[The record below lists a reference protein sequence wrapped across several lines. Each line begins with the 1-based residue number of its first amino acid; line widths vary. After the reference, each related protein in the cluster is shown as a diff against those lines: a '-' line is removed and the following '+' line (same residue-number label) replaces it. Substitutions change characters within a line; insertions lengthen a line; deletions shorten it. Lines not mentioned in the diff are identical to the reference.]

1 MLWVC
6 PPIIIQNTSI
16 FHAKRQVFNRA
27 PNFVIAPRLF
37 TFQNTSNS
45 QSKTYLRTSFL
56 QNSSQWLLSQMSVI
70 FLGRQKQK
78 QLSIPPLCL
87 IRKSIFRIL
96 IFHERLQKVYHE
108 HLSVVYTM
116 KLSWNTHFM
125 KCSERNISQCIL
137 AFRFSMLQQCLSR
150 LPRISSRR
158 FLFIRS
164 GKSSFSFNLY
174 TTYLQKIMLTS
185 ISCIAF
191 VTEWTSI
198 GL

>member
-16 FHAKRQVFNRA
+16 SHAKRQVFNRA

-45 QSKTYLRTSFL
+45 QSKTYLRTFFL

-96 IFHERLQKVYHE
+96 IFHERLQGGFCSFDQEKVPF
-108 HLSVVYTM
+108 L
-116 KLSWNTHFM
+116 L
-125 KCSERNISQCIL
+125 ICIL
-137 AFRFSMLQQCLSR
+137 PTYKKLCLPQSR
-150 LPRISSRR
+150 
-158 FLFIRS
+158 
-164 GKSSFSFNLY
+164 
-174 TTYLQKIMLTS
+174 
-185 ISCIAF
+185 
-191 VTEWTSI
+191 V
-198 GL
+198 